1 MKDFIKYV
9 LVTFFSLSFFFL
21 FQACLEKGKGIIE
34 KEGEE
39 ESVLVGEWQAAE
51 GAGHSH
57 WITFKEDG
65 TYKTDYEF
73 LGYEAKYTIEG
84 NKIKITDPKKGH
96 DGEVEFSLEGDDLKI
111 KVFSWLK
118 FKRKK

>member
-1 MKDFIKYV
+1 MKISIKYIISSV
-9 LVTFFSLSFFFL
+9 FLLSLFFVS
-21 FQACLEKGKGIIE
+21 QACLEKGKGIIE
-34 KEGEE
+34 KEGE
-39 ESVLVGEWQAAE
+39 SNLVGEWQAAE

-65 TYKTDYEF
+65 TYKTDYNF
-73 LGYEAKYTIEG
+73 LGYEAKYKIEG
-84 NKIKITDPKKGH
+84 NKIKITDPKEGH